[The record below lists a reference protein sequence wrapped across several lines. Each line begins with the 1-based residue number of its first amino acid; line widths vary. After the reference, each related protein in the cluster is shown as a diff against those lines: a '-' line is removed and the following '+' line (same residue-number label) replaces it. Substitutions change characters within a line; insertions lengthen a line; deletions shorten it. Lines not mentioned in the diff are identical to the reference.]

1 MSLCVSYFVKMSLC
15 VSYFVKMPLC
25 VSYSVKMPLCVSY
38 SVKMSLCVSYSV
50 KNLTKVLVWS
60 LPPEVFALVGAE
72 DLRFFDSQESDQN
85 KRHDQNFF
93 AHQSL

>member
-1 MSLCVSYFVKMSLC
+1 MPLCVSSFVKMSLCVSYFVKMSLC
-15 VSYFVKMPLC
+15 VSYFVK
-25 VSYSVKMPLCVSY
+25 
-38 SVKMSLCVSYSV
+38 
-50 KNLTKVLVWS
+50 NLTKALVWS

-72 DLRFFDSQESDQN
+72 DLRFFDNQGSDQN